1 MLAARIVALVAAV
14 AVLLGVGVAYVFTDV
29 LQANSG
35 TSDAAANAGSGGVMF
50 DGGMTILLVGSDART
65 DADGN
70 PLSKE
75 ELAQVAT
82 EDDGGGINT
91 DTMMLVHVPEG
102 GGKATAVSIPRDTWI
117 TLMSIV
123 RPASFDSRSR
133 CAGSVTPWLT
143 RRSSVYAF
151 AVA

>member
-70 PLSKE
+70 PLTKE
-75 ELAQVAT
+75 
-82 EDDGGGINT
+82 
-91 DTMMLVHVPEG
+91 
-102 GGKATAVSIPRDTWI
+102 
-117 TLMSIV
+117 
-123 RPASFDSRSR
+123 
-133 CAGSVTPWLT
+133 
-143 RRSSVYAF
+143 
-151 AVA
+151 